1 MANLPFHIPHICHSI
16 TDPLSFADLLKC
28 ILVSR
33 HWHDT
38 FIPILW
44 SDAVTFR
51 SLPRS
56 HRKRAAYHDYSL
68 LYYGHQGILK
78 HAHHIRA
85 LTCQGAQSLQ
95 TLVDSFSCVNLVEI
109 NLVINLRVGF
119 LGFDNLVDLMSVN
132 SSLRA
137 ISIENVDLSDKA
149 TESQLHGL
157 LDFLDRT
164 PSITSVCLTMKGS
177 QSQEQWGSVW
187 GRMYSRIDR
196 NTIHSLCIQSGHL
209 SRSKRALM
217 GGRTWP
223 VRETPLLV
231 QVRDTAFRRVLPSA
245 EARWENETR
254 SQRHRPYDS
263 LTVLENSGSLELCA
277 YNLDILKLLWTLLQR
292 PPPVSRVTSYGYP
305 QPPQEFVESVGTTL
319 RQVFPNLRKLDISRE
334 FLAHLPLENI
344 FPSLTGLSSLSLSF
358 DFRYT
363 PRFPLLL
370 STEPHALSS
379 LKLQVD
385 IPMSDFFSI
394 VTRCPSLLDLKVSAL
409 HHIQGPEVS
418 PPWICKDL
426 RKLDIQ
432 LMYRDTLSHY
442 LYNDDPTFELEM
454 ASAKRLA
461 PSLLQQ
467 LGGLAHLR
475 DLCLGL
481 NEELKVDVSPFF
493 QLSVDPVLGMPKLAG
508 LQQLKT
514 FKVTGLRHSV
524 GQHEIEWMRA
534 NWPLLFSLDIPIMVD
549 AGGHRRQA
557 WVRDFGGLAP
567 AYEQWYPGL
576 KVLIPESIDGCDM
589 EDEDNWDEFEHEET
603 IWALDDEY
611 HLSKHYNVHTCEW
624 WSKPSRRQTQCGHRV
639 QRH

>member
-28 ILVSR
+28 ILVNR

-56 HRKRAAYHDYSL
+56 RRKRAAYRDYSL
-68 LYYGHQGILK
+68 HYYGHHGILK

-109 NLVINLRVGF
+109 NFVINLRVGS
-119 LGFDNLVDLMSVN
+119 LGLDSLVDLMSVN
-132 SSLRA
+132 PSLRA

-164 PSITSVCLTMKGS
+164 PSI
-177 QSQEQWGSVW
+177 
-187 GRMYSRIDR
+187 
-196 NTIHSLCIQSGHL
+196 NNSGHL
-209 SRSKRALM
+209 SRSKRALT
-217 GGRTWP
+217 GGRPWP
-223 VRETPLLV
+223 VRETPLSV
-231 QVRDTAFRRVLPSA
+231 RVRDTAFHRVLPSA
-245 EARWENETR
+245 GARWENEAR
-254 SQRHRPYDS
+254 SQRRWPYDS
-263 LTVLENSGSLELCA
+263 LAVLENSGSLELCA

-292 PPPVSRVTSYGYP
+292 PPPVIWVTSYGYP
-305 QPPQEFVESVGTTL
+305 QPLQEFVESVGKPL

-334 FLAHLPLENI
+334 FLAHLPLETI

-363 PRFPLLL
+363 PPFPLLL

-385 IPMSDFFSI
+385 IPMADFFSI

-442 LYNDDPTFELEM
+442 GDDPTFELEI

-467 LGGLAHLR
+467 LGGLTHLR

-493 QLSVDPVLGMPKLAG
+493 QLSVDPVLGMPKLAR

-524 GQHEIEWMRA
+524 GQHEIEWMRTH
-534 NWPLLFSLDIPIMVD
+534 WPLLFSLDIPIMVD
-549 AGGHRRQA
+549 EGGHRRQA
-557 WVRDFGGLAP
+557 WVHDFGGLTP

-576 KVLIPESIDGCDM
+576 KVLIPESIYGCDM
-589 EDEDNWDEFEHEET
+589 CRVWYCYCIRHDYDSVGMSQVVEPWDREDEDNWDESEHEET
-603 IWALDDEY
+603 IWAMDDEY
-611 HLSKHYNVHTCEW
+611 HLSKHYNVHKCEW
-624 WSKPSRRQTQCGHRV
+624 WPKPSRRQTQCGHRV

>member
-1 MANLPFHIPHICHSI
+1 MARLPGKGRTKIENWFQGQRRNVKYWCQFMYYNRAVVSRREKCALPATAVGYVHVVITDSSTPVSLHDDRTLWRDLMANLPFHIPHICHSI

-28 ILVSR
+28 ILVNR

-56 HRKRAAYHDYSL
+56 HRKRAAYRDYSL

-109 NLVINLRVGF
+109 NFVINLRVGS
-119 LGFDNLVDLMSVN
+119 LGLDNLVDLMSVN
-132 SSLRA
+132 PSLRA

-157 LDFLDRT
+157 LNFLDRT
-164 PSITSVCLTMKGS
+164 PSI
-177 QSQEQWGSVW
+177 
-187 GRMYSRIDR
+187 
-196 NTIHSLCIQSGHL
+196 N
-209 SRSKRALM
+209 
-217 GGRTWP
+217 
-223 VRETPLLV
+223 
-231 QVRDTAFRRVLPSA
+231 
-245 EARWENETR
+245 N
-254 SQRHRPYDS
+254 
-263 LTVLENSGSLELCA
+263 
-277 YNLDILKLLWTLLQR
+277 
-292 PPPVSRVTSYGYP
+292 
-305 QPPQEFVESVGTTL
+305 
-319 RQVFPNLRKLDISRE
+319 
-334 FLAHLPLENI
+334 
-344 FPSLTGLSSLSLSF
+344 
-358 DFRYT
+358 
-363 PRFPLLL
+363 
-370 STEPHALSS
+370 
-379 LKLQVD
+379 
-385 IPMSDFFSI
+385 
-394 VTRCPSLLDLKVSAL
+394 
-409 HHIQGPEVS
+409 
-418 PPWICKDL
+418 
-426 RKLDIQ
+426 LDIQ

-442 LYNDDPTFELEM
+442 GDDPTFELEI

-467 LGGLAHLR
+467 LGGLTHLR

-493 QLSVDPVLGMPKLAG
+493 QLSVDPVLGMPKLAR

-524 GQHEIEWMRA
+524 GQHEIEWMRTH
-534 NWPLLFSLDIPIMVD
+534 WPLLFSLDIPIMVD
-549 AGGHRRQA
+549 EGGHRRQA

-576 KVLIPESIDGCDM
+576 KVLIPESIYGCDM
-589 EDEDNWDEFEHEET
+589 CRVWYCYCIRHDYDSVGMSQVVEPWDREDEDNWDESEHEET
-603 IWALDDEY
+603 IWAMDDEY
-611 HLSKHYNVHTCEW
+611 HLSKHYNVHKCEW
-624 WSKPSRRQTQCGHRV
+624 WPKPSRRQTQCGHRV